1 MAINIAAHPTW
12 HRRSDCR
19 PCRVCRE
26 IWNRPQPAGSAE
38 YLCRPSRMATSP
50 SALDA
55 INRRHLIMCSV
66 ASAADEVSPVFAR
79 RGYRLGLSGAC
90 SISGGSE
97 TTQSSVWIRY
107 PGIRKWA
114 GTNLPFEALPLVGG
128 NRRLGKQSPSNTLVE
143 RDSDPVA
150 ASPFVHG
157 MIEQERQFKAL
168 ESFIGL
174 RRKAD
179 QQQKIDAL
187 TTQRA

>member
-1 MAINIAAHPTW
+1 M
-12 HRRSDCR
+12 SE
-19 PCRVCRE
+19 E
-26 IWNRPQPAGSAE
+26 ID
-38 YLCRPSRMATSP
+38 
-50 SALDA
+50 ALA
-55 INRRHLIMCSV
+55 NN
-66 ASAADEVSPVFAR
+66 P
-79 RGYRLGLSGAC
+79 
-90 SISGGSE
+90 
-97 TTQSSVWIRY
+97 
-107 PGIRKWA
+107 
-114 GTNLPFEALPLVGG
+114 
-128 NRRLGKQSPSNTLVE
+128 RLGKQSPSNTLVE